1 MIGIMLAALSGLVW
15 GVGDFAGGKA
25 SQRVDSKTVVVLSKA
40 ASIPLLLLF
49 LVLMPVDPHPG
60 ALGWGAAAG
69 ALGMVG
75 MMVFYRAMA
84 GGAMTIVAPVSAVT
98 TALLPLAAG
107 LLSGERPGALALA
120 GAGCAIAAIALV
132 SLVPGGDSDADG
144 AGRVSARLLGMAL
157 GAGVA
162 FGLFFICLSA
172 ASDAAGG
179 DAGMWPV
186 LGAQLTAVVLGA
198 PLLLRGRGAARP
210 SGAPLRWL
218 LAAGMLDMSANAL
231 YVLAVQRG
239 DLSIIAPVASLYPV
253 STVLLAMLVDRERL
267 RPVQLAGLGLAA
279 TALVL
284 VAS

>member
-1 MIGIMLAALSGLVW
+1 MIGIVLAALSGLVW

-49 LVLMPVDPHPG
+49 LVLMPAAPHAG

-98 TALLPLAAG
+98 TALLPVAAG
-107 LLSGERPGALALA
+107 LLSGERPGGLALA
-120 GAGCAIAAIALV
+120 GAGCAIVAIGLV
-132 SLVPGGDSDADG
+132 SLAPGGDARLS
-144 AGRVSARLLGMAL
+144 VRLLGMAL

-179 DAGMWPV
+179 AAGMWPV
-186 LGAQLTAVVLGA
+186 LGAQVTAVVLGA
-198 PLLLRGRGAARP
+198 PLLRGRGAARP
-210 SGAPLRWL
+210 SGTPLRWL

>member
-1 MIGIMLAALSGLVW
+1 MIGIVLAALSGLVW

-49 LVLMPVDPHPG
+49 LVLMPTAPHAG

-98 TALLPLAAG
+98 TALLPVAAG
-107 LLSGERPGALALA
+107 LLSGERPGGLALA
-120 GAGCAIAAIALV
+120 GAGCAIVAIGLV
-132 SLVPGGDSDADG
+132 SLAPGGG
-144 AGRVSARLLGMAL
+144 AGLSVRLLGMAL

-179 DAGMWPV
+179 AAGMWPV
-186 LGAQLTAVVLGA
+186 LGAQVTAVVLGA
-198 PLLLRGRGAARP
+198 PLLLRGPGAARP

-218 LAAGMLDMSANAL
+218 LTAGMLDMSANAL